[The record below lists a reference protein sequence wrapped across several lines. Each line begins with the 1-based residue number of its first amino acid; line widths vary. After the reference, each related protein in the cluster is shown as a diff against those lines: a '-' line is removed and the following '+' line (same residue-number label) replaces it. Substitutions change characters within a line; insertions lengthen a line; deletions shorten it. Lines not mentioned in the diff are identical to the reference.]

1 MMQFEWDD
9 AKAASNLAKHGIG
22 FETAA
27 AALLT
32 GQYVARQDGRVDY
45 GETRWV
51 AIAPTPTGLLAIV
64 YTERDG
70 KTRIISARKANRHEH
85 RTYTK
90 SQIRPE

>member
-45 GETRWV
+45 GENPLGGDS
-51 AIAPTPTGLLAIV
+51 ADADGPP
-64 YTERDG
+64 RDCL
-70 KTRIISARKANRHEH
+70 H
-85 RTYTK
+85 RAG
-90 SQIRPE
+90 R